1 MRREDLVG
9 KKFGHLLVTGE
20 DEAKHGKHRY
30 WLCQCDCGNICSVP
44 GTHLKTG
51 HTKSCGC
58 SRKKQRVHGWLDL
71 TGERYGRLV
80 VLGPWE
86 GETPDSGVV
95 KDGSVKQEGA
105 GEKTAAERWLCRC
118 DCGNLCV
125 CQKESLRTG
134 KTKSCGCL
142 REEQRKVNM
151 QSAIHFTDNTCLERI
166 ASRKNASNN
175 TSGRRG
181 VYLRK
186 NGTWRA
192 SIGFQGKVYNLGT
205 FKDYEEAVRARAEAE
220 KKYYDAFLEIYQS
233 KQEKTK

>member
-9 KKFGHLLVTGE
+9 KKFGHLTVLGE
-20 DEAKHGKHRY
+20 DAEKQGKHRY
-30 WLCQCDCGNICSVP
+30 WLCQCDCGNVCSVP

-58 SRKKQRVHGWLDL
+58 YRKKKRVHGWLDL

-80 VLGPWE
+80 VLEPWGQTGSE
-86 GETPDSGVV
+86 KEPV
-95 KDGSVKQEGA
+95 KDGGRKEA
-105 GEKTAAERWLCRC
+105 GVNEKKTPERWLCRC

-142 REEQRKVNM
+142 REEQRKANM
-151 QSAIHFTDNTCLERI
+151 QSAIHFAENTCLERI

-205 FKDYEEAVRARAEAE
+205 YKDYEDAVRAREEAE
-220 KKYYDAFLEIYQS
+220 KQYYDVFLEMYQG
-233 KQEKTK
+233 KKEN